1 MRAVRQLIG
10 ITAAGMLFAG
20 ALEAQTPRHEFG
32 IDLGIASAKPDDGE
46 RALVIGTPIDV
57 RVGFVTASPWMLE
70 TRFSF
75 EYIGVDE
82 GSALSFVP
90 GVNLLWRLGPGTGLA
105 NQMGPYVTVGG
116 SAEYSRFSSDAAD
129 DSESATQFGLNVGIG
144 TRLAWGTAA
153 FRPELFFAKVFESG
167 DIDDDEIF
175 LPAGTAFG
183 LRVGISLWR

>member
-32 IDLGIASAKPDDGE
+32 IDLGIASTKVDDGD
-46 RALVIGTPIDV
+46 RLLMIGTPIDV
-57 RVGFVTASPWMLE
+57 RIGFVTASPWMLE
-70 TRFSF
+70 TRFGF
-75 EYIGVDE
+75 EYVGADE
-82 GSALSFVP
+82 GSLLSFRP

-116 SAEYSRFSSDAAD
+116 SVDYARFSSDAAD
-129 DSESATQFGLNVGIG
+129 ESESATQLGLNVGIG
-144 TRLAWGTAA
+144 TRLAWGSAA
-153 FRPELFFAKVFESG
+153 FRPELFFAKAFESG
-167 DIDDDEIF
+167 DIEDDDF
-175 LPAGTAFG
+175 VPAGTAFG

>member
-32 IDLGIASAKPDDGE
+32 IDLGIASVKPDEGE
-46 RALVIGTPIDV
+46 RALIIGTPVDV
-57 RVGFVTASPWMLE
+57 RIGFVTASPRMLE
-70 TRFSF
+70 PRSAFVYVGF
-75 EYIGVDE
+75 DE
-82 GSALSFVP
+82 GSVLSFTP

-116 SAEYSRFSSDAAD
+116 TAEYARFSSDAAD
-129 DSESATQFGLNVGIG
+129 ESESVTQFGLNVGIG
-144 TRLAWGTAA
+144 TRLAWGSAA
-153 FRPELFFAKVFESG
+153 FRPELFFAKTFESG
-167 DIDDDEIF
+167 EVEDDDF
-175 LPAGTAFG
+175 VPAGTAFG